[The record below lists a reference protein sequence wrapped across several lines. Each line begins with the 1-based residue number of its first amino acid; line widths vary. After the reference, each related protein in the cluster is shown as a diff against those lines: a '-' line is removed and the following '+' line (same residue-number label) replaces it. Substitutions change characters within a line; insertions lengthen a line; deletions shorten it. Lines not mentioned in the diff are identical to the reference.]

1 VAWAAGLPTP
11 VAVVPGQV
19 TLWVASLEFYVP
31 FGRAGNLAGEAWVGD
46 DVRLL
51 EGAAWQPPRL
61 DSTGH
66 HRALRSAGGWI
77 QVAFSPQEELEL
89 RLLCGT
95 DQAVANLGR
104 GTPVGDVPAIKGNT
118 TVALAAVRSWG
129 QLAFGAQVHVTRTS
143 YADPSTSAALIKAL
157 TLTSQLKF

>member
-1 VAWAAGLPTP
+1 
-11 VAVVPGQV
+11 
-19 TLWVASLEFYVP
+19 VP
-31 FGRAGNLAGEAWVGD
+31 FGKAGNLAGEAWVGD

-61 DSTGH
+61 DPVTGR
-66 HRALRSAGGWI
+66 HRALRSAGGWV

-95 DQAVANLGR
+95 DQAVANLGW
-104 GTPVGDVPAIKGNT
+104 GTPVGDVPAVRGNS

-129 QLAFGAQVHVTRTS
+129 QLAFGAQVHVTHTS
-143 YADPSTSAALIKAL
+143 YADPATPAALLKAL